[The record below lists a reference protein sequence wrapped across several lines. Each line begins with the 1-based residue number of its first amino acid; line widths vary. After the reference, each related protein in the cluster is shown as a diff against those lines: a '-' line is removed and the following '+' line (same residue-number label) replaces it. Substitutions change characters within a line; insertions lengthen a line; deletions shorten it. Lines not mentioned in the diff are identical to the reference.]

1 MGQTFTLSENLHL
14 KKPVTIEKM
23 TQKYALSFYLEAE
36 RQIFKCEFNLK
47 DGEVNVYYHYRDG
60 KITCKK
66 ISYLTEDL
74 LEHNKGDV
82 NEKDVE
88 SDKA

>member
-47 DGEVNVYYHYRDG
+47 DGEVNVYY
-60 KITCKK
+60 KVTA
-66 ISYLTEDL
+66 ISTI
-74 LEHNKGDV
+74 
-82 NEKDVE
+82 
-88 SDKA
+88 DKTLVTQT